1 MNNTRVDDLSEQG
14 KTVVRTERRGTTR
27 VPPKDLID
35 SSKRHLITSKVV
47 DRFAVRESRR
57 LLDKLFLLSYY
68 CYGNTVT
75 GTTSQIKNAQPL
87 TPAVF
92 HILFALADG
101 PLHGYAIMQAVDDV
115 SGPGLRMGP
124 GTIYGSIQRMEEAGL
139 VRELGSKKRRYALTS
154 KGRKALRAESER
166 LAHLSDL
173 VRAKGLT

>member
-1 MNNTRVDDLSEQG
+1 M
-14 KTVVRTERRGTTR
+14 
-27 VPPKDLID
+27 
-35 SSKRHLITSKVV
+35 
-47 DRFAVRESRR
+47 RESRR
-57 LLDKLFLLSYY
+57 LLDKPSLLRYY
-68 CYGNTVT
+68 CCGNTVT
-75 GTTSQIKNAQPL
+75 DTTSQIKNAQPL

-139 VRELGSKKRRYALTS
+139 VRELGSNDAKKRRYALTS

>member
-1 MNNTRVDDLSEQG
+1 MTPRAWLCSGNKMAFLWQC
-14 KTVVRTERRGTTR
+14 
-27 VPPKDLID
+27 P
-35 SSKRHLITSKVV
+35 
-47 DRFAVRESRR
+47 SRR
-57 LLDKLFLLSYY
+57 FDRPTLLGYY

-75 GTTSQIKNAQPL
+75 DAVTQIKNAQPL

-139 VRELGSKKRRYALTS
+139 VRELASSDKKKRRYALTS
-154 KGRKALRAESER
+154 KGQKALRAESER

>member
-1 MNNTRVDDLSEQG
+1 MTDTKN
-14 KTVVRTERRGTTR
+14 
-27 VPPKDLID
+27 
-35 SSKRHLITSKVV
+35 
-47 DRFAVRESRR
+47 
-57 LLDKLFLLSYY
+57 
-68 CYGNTVT
+68 
-75 GTTSQIKNAQPL
+75 QIKKNAQPL

-92 HILFALADG
+92 HILFTLTDG

-139 VRELGSKKRRYALTS
+139 VRELESSDAKKRRYALTS
-154 KGRKALRAESER
+154 KGRKALRAESGR